1 MLEQIFSDKDLVVLA
16 RDREMNMMR
25 ETIRLQTSQITKQE
39 QLIAQQAKEIEILR
53 QLLSRTRCHDDDD
66 SNQLWWTVL
75 KMLDQVDN
83 VFESFAD
90 EQAAPGASIEVV

>member
-1 MLEQIFSDKDLVVLA
+1 MLEQIFSDKDLLVLA

-66 SNQLWWTVL
+66 SNQL
-75 KMLDQVDN
+75 
-83 VFESFAD
+83 
-90 EQAAPGASIEVV
+90 